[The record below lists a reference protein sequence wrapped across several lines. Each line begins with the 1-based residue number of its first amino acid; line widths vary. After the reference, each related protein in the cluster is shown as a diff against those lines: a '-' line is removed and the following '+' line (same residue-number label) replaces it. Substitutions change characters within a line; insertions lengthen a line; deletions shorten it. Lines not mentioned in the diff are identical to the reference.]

1 MSGEIIFTA
10 NTDDWKA
17 VKKLKIEKN
26 VQGID
31 IATFLASVSISF
43 DTKIED
49 YLKKSVNAK
58 PLDEYIDSITKGTFK
73 TEEDIAK
80 VLKAINATQANKAIN
95 ACIPE
100 ASTPKETD
108 LLKSFLKSYLT
119 KKTLLK
125 INFCVDYSDLPLKIN
140 KGK

>member
-1 MSGEIIFTA
+1 MDNEIQFIA
-10 NTDDWKA
+10 NTNDWKA
-17 VKKLKIEKN
+17 VKKLKIEDN

-49 YLKKSVNAK
+49 YIKKSVNAK
-58 PLDEYIDSITKGTFK
+58 PIDEYIDTITKGTFK
-73 TEEDIAK
+73 TEEDISK
-80 VLKAINATQANKAIN
+80 VLKAINSTAANKAIN
-95 ACIPE
+95 ACIKE
-100 ASTPKETD
+100 ELTPKEKD

-119 KKTLLK
+119 RKTLLK
-125 INFCVDYSDLPLKIN
+125 INFCVDYTNLPLKIN